1 MKKIGQLEEEHYLKK
16 RAIWEDLGISYNI
29 ILTNFRYNLVPI
41 SSSKEDL
48 MENEVIVNHEEI
60 IVKIVTENWRLM
72 KLFMKVIT
80 KLDASEANR
89 YLNQIRYF
97 QKTIYDSLDEAG
109 MKLVNLEGQ
118 FFDAGMAATPL
129 NIDEFETDDKLI
141 VEQMIEPLIM
151 KDGIIR
157 KQAIINL
164 IKVEQ

>member
-1 MKKIGQLEEEHYLKK
+1 
-16 RAIWEDLGISYNI
+16 
-29 ILTNFRYNLVPI
+29 
-41 SSSKEDL
+41 

-72 KLFMKVIT
+72 KLFMKVLT
-80 KLDASEANR
+80 KLDVSEANR
-89 YLNQIRYF
+89 YLNQVRYF
-97 QKTIYDSLDEAG
+97 QKTIHDSLDEVG

-118 FFDAGMAATPL
+118 IFDAGMAATPL

-151 KDGIIR
+151 KDGTIR

-164 IKVEQ
+164 VKVEQ

>member
-1 MKKIGQLEEEHYLKK
+1 MG
-16 RAIWEDLGISYNI
+16 
-29 ILTNFRYNLVPI
+29 
-41 SSSKEDL
+41 
-48 MENEVIVNHEEI
+48 NEVTVNYEEI

-89 YLNQIRYF
+89 YFNQVRYF
-97 QKTIYDSLDEAG
+97 QKTIHDSLDEAG

-118 FFDAGMAATPL
+118 FYDAGMAAAPL
-129 NIDEFETDDKLI
+129 NTDEFEADDKLI

-151 KDGIIR
+151 KDGTIR

-164 IKVEQ
+164 AKV

>member
-1 MKKIGQLEEEHYLKK
+1 
-16 RAIWEDLGISYNI
+16 
-29 ILTNFRYNLVPI
+29 
-41 SSSKEDL
+41 
-48 MENEVIVNHEEI
+48 MENINNVNHEEI

-72 KLFMKVIT
+72 KLFMKVIA

-97 QKTIYDSLDEAG
+97 QKTILDSLNEAG

-118 FFDAGMAATPL
+118 PFDSGMAATPL
-129 NIDEFETDDKLI
+129 NIDEFGADDKLL

-151 KDGIIR
+151 KDGTIR

-164 IKVEQ
+164 IRVEQ

>member
-1 MKKIGQLEEEHYLKK
+1 
-16 RAIWEDLGISYNI
+16 
-29 ILTNFRYNLVPI
+29 
-41 SSSKEDL
+41 
-48 MENEVIVNHEEI
+48 MENEAVINHEEI

-80 KLDASEANR
+80 KLGASEANR
-89 YLNQIRYF
+89 HLNQVRYF
-97 QKTIYDSLDEAG
+97 QKTIHDSLDEAG

-118 FFDAGMAATPL
+118 FFDAGIAATPL
-129 NIDEFETDDKLI
+129 NIDEFEADDKLV

-164 IKVEQ
+164 IKVDQ

>member
-1 MKKIGQLEEEHYLKK
+1 
-16 RAIWEDLGISYNI
+16 
-29 ILTNFRYNLVPI
+29 
-41 SSSKEDL
+41 
-48 MENEVIVNHEEI
+48 MENEIMVNHEEI

-97 QKTIYDSLDEAG
+97 QKNIHDSLNEAG

-129 NIDEFETDDKLI
+129 NIDEFEKI
-141 VEQMIEPLIM
+141 IENEQALNIFKEVVSLFEEHLSADFQKEAAFIFCS
-151 KDGIIR
+151 
-157 KQAIINL
+157 
-164 IKVEQ
+164 

>member
-1 MKKIGQLEEEHYLKK
+1 
-16 RAIWEDLGISYNI
+16 
-29 ILTNFRYNLVPI
+29 
-41 SSSKEDL
+41 
-48 MENEVIVNHEEI
+48 MENEAVINHEEI

-89 YLNQIRYF
+89 YLNQVRYF
-97 QKTIYDSLDEAG
+97 QKTIHDSLDEAG
-109 MKLVNLEGQ
+109 MKLINLEGQ
-118 FFDAGMAATPL
+118 FFDAGIAATPL
-129 NIDEFETDDKLI
+129 NIDEFEADDKLV

-164 IKVEQ
+164 IKVDQ

>member
-1 MKKIGQLEEEHYLKK
+1 M
-16 RAIWEDLGISYNI
+16 WEDLGISYYNI
-29 ILTNFRYNLVPI
+29 ILTNFRYNLIPM

>member
-1 MKKIGQLEEEHYLKK
+1 
-16 RAIWEDLGISYNI
+16 
-29 ILTNFRYNLVPI
+29 
-41 SSSKEDL
+41 

-89 YLNQIRYF
+89 YLNQIR
-97 QKTIYDSLDEAG
+97 KKKKNIYDSLDEVG

-118 FFDAGMAATPL
+118 FFDVGMAATPL
-129 NIDEFETDDKLI
+129 NIDEFETEDKLI